1 MRRYEA
7 MTEYTEAEYYKKFQ
21 LHCCPRCISRKV
33 NVQERTKGGMKYR
46 IYSCGECK
54 GIIRRETVK

>member
-1 MRRYEA
+1 

-21 LHCCPRCISRKV
+21 LHCCPRCVSRKV